1 MFLYVSYLNPLIK
14 KKERKVGGGWIRTRE
29 VTSMI
34 QSDKRV
40 MSEYDQNIIYMYE
53 NGVIKHIV

>member
-1 MFLYVSYLNPLIK
+1 
-14 KKERKVGGGWIRTRE
+14 
-29 VTSMI
+29 MI